1 MNYLHSAAL
10 WFISCFAYH
19 VGGRSQSGGWVSE
32 AGASSLV
39 SLRDFESLFSVFG
52 AFKKEPLVS
61 MLAGL

>member
-19 VGGRSQSGGWVSE
+19 VGAVSQSGGSVCE
-32 AGASSLV
+32 AGASALV
-39 SLRDFESLFSVFG
+39 SLRDFQCVFSVFG